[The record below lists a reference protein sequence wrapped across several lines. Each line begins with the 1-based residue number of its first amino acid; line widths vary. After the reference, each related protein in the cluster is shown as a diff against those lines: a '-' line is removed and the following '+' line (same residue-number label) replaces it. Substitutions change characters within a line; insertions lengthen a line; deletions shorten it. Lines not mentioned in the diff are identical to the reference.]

1 MREAA
6 LWLGGRLATQPNDA
20 AAGAV
25 PFLRVAGVVV
35 GGYYLARSAQ
45 IAQQLLDAG
54 EGDVD
59 FLNDKIA
66 TALFYGQQILPTVA
80 GLVPTITRDADLF
93 FAIPNE
99 RM

>member
-1 MREAA
+1 MTLPQA
-6 LWLGGRLATQPNDA
+6 LRHSLRLA
-20 AAGAV
+20 GIV
-25 PFLRVAGVVV
+25 I

-45 IAQQLLDAG
+45 VAQQLLDT
-54 EGDVD
+54 GDGDAD

-66 TALFYGQQILPTVA
+66 TSLFYGEQILPTA
-80 GLVPTITRDADLF
+80 GGLVPTITQGADLF

>member
-1 MREAA
+1 
-6 LWLGGRLATQPNDA
+6 
-20 AAGAV
+20 
-25 PFLRVAGVVV
+25 
-35 GGYYLARSAQ
+35 
-45 IAQQLLDAG
+45 
-54 EGDVD
+54 VD

-80 GLVPTITRDADLF
+80 GLVPTITRGADLF